1 MKFAKATKIQNWLS
15 EVVRRLQILVY
26 VTEGVLSKPR
36 VKINGIIFKKSLE
49 GI

>member
-26 VTEGVLSKPR
+26 VTSK
-36 VKINGIIFKKSLE
+36 VAFQAS
-49 GI
+49 